1 MHTTP
6 TIHFREAVREDIP
19 LILDFVK
26 RLAIYE
32 HLEDQVTATPALYE
46 QWIFNQKV
54 AQVRFA
60 VADGKEVGFILYF
73 HNYSTW
79 GGGGGGGVGERG
91 ESTWKTCFVLPEYR
105 GRGIGKAL
113 LTHLASIAVEEG
125 CGRMEWSCLDWNE
138 PSIRF
143 YRSLGAVPME
153 EWTVYRLT
161 GDALQKLGSQQ

>member
-79 GGGGGGGVGERG
+79 LGKGGIYLEDL
-91 ESTWKTCFVLPEYR
+91 FVLPEYR